1 VLNFQNVPIHV
12 HVLPDGTVLMW
23 GRRDDH
29 SSRLESLNEHFCTP
43 FVWDP
48 ADPVEAADSTVA
60 KTTSTAQPTLASG
73 ETVNLFCGGHAFLPY
88 GRLLAAGGHLF
99 DGSGVNQ
106 ASLYT
111 RGRDGSPGM
120 WSATAPM
127 EKGRWYP
134 TATTLPDGGVLVL
147 GGSYRDNPS
156 DVNTPPI
163 ANPLVEVWS
172 NHTWRRLQ
180 PFPDTVMDYF
190 PRAHVLS
197 SGKVFISGTLT

>member
-1 VLNFQNVPIHV
+1 
-12 HVLPDGTVLMW
+12 
-23 GRRDDH
+23 
-29 SSRLESLNEHFCTP
+29 
-43 FVWDP
+43 
-48 ADPVEAADSTVA
+48 
-60 KTTSTAQPTLASG
+60 
-73 ETVNLFCGGHAFLPY
+73 VNLFCGGHAFLPY